1 MWNKSPYLP
10 ETCNFI
16 QKKTLAQVFSSEFCE
31 IFKNTFFTEQQWT
44 TASVVTV
51 FGLFIS
57 NTRNFYSTCLI
68 RDCYVRDYYSLET
81 AHKCHNV
88 VYYCDCTEV
97 FLRISQNSVENTLL
111 KATCNHMKKE
121 TVAQVLSCEFR
132 EVFKN
137 TFFIEHL
144 LATASVTGK
153 AIAIKHKLI

>member
-44 TASVVTV
+44 TASIVTV

-97 FLRISQNSVENTLL
+97 FLRISQNSVENTCTKGNLQPYEKGDSGTGAFL
-111 KATCNHMKKE
+111 WISGSVQEYIFYRTPPGDCFCYWESYCNK
-121 TVAQVLSCEFR
+121 T
-132 EVFKN
+132 
-137 TFFIEHL
+137 
-144 LATASVTGK
+144 
-153 AIAIKHKLI
+153 